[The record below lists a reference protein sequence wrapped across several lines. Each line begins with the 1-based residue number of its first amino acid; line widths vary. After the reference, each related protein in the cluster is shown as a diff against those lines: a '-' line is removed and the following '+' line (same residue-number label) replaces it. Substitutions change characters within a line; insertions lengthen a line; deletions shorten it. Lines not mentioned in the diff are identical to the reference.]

1 MPFNRHRYPGSRIP
15 VYFLFLAAKTL
26 VLAALVKLLW
36 NYALP
41 PLLGIKIIT
50 YWQALALFLLS
61 RILLGRIS
69 FTSPGSHAAGW
80 KKPWRTKWMQMTPE
94 ERKKFQ
100 EEWRKRWRG
109 N

>member
-1 MPFNRHRYPGSRIP
+1 MPFNRHSHPGSRIP
-15 VYFLFLAAKTL
+15 VYLFFQLAKILA
-26 VLAALVKLLW
+26 LAALVRLLW

-41 PLLGIKIIT
+41 PLLDTRLIT
-50 YWQALALFLLS
+50 YWQALALLLLS
-61 RILLGRIS
+61 RILLGS
-69 FTSPGSHAAGW
+69 TLSPGSHAGW
-80 KKPWRTKWMQMTPE
+80 RKPWRTKWMQMTPE